1 MNQQARI
8 TFLFVTVCLIW
19 GTTWLA
25 MELAV
30 ATIPPITAT
39 GLRFAVAA
47 PLIMLLA
54 RYQKVP
60 ILFPRGKALE
70 CGLITLFYFAIPFT
84 LMIFGEQY
92 ISSGLAAIIFANMP
106 VAVLIISVI
115 FKKQRISLRQL
126 SGLVLALAS
135 LVTIICNEMAVTAA
149 DGLTGVTALVLAVLI
164 HAVIYTNVQTRC
176 EGIHVLTYNAL
187 PCLLASLFLLVTG
200 IFLEIDTSMQFSSI
214 SLAAVFY
221 LGSVAGIGGIMAY
234 FQLNK
239 LASPFQA
246 SICFLI
252 FPVVALFLDCQVN
265 GRGLRQESLFL
276 TLVLM
281 TGVLLTKLPDGFFR
295 RYLPG
300 KSTLPTKTKA

>member
-1 MNQQARI
+1 MNQQTKI
-8 TFLFVTVCLIW
+8 IFLFMTVCLIW

-39 GLRFAVAA
+39 GLRFAIAA

-60 ILFPRGKALE
+60 LLFPKGKGLE
-70 CGLITLFYFAIPFT
+70 CGLISLFYFAVPFT

-92 ISSGLAAIIFANMP
+92 ISSGLAAIIFATMP
-106 VAVLIISVI
+106 VVVLMISLI
-115 FKKQRISLRQL
+115 FKKQRISIRQL
-126 SGLVLALAS
+126 SGLVLALIS
-135 LVTIICNEMAVTAA
+135 LVTIISNEMAVSAV
-149 DGLTGVTALVLAVLI
+149 DSVTGVVALVLAVLM
-164 HAVIYTNVQTRC
+164 HAVIYTNVQARC

-200 IFLEIDTSMQFSSI
+200 LFLEGDAALSFSGL

-221 LGSVAGIGGIMAY
+221 LGAIAGIGGIMAY

-252 FPVVALFLDCQVN
+252 FPVVALLLDCLIN
-265 GRGLRQESLFL
+265 GRTLSQESLFL

-281 TGVLLTKLPDGFFR
+281 LGVLMTKIPEGTFR
-295 RYLPG
+295 RIAHRKHSLQS
-300 KSTLPTKTKA
+300 KKA

>member
-1 MNQQARI
+1 MSQQAKV

-39 GLRFAVAA
+39 GLRFAIAA

-54 RYQKVP
+54 KHQKAP
-60 ILFPRGKALE
+60 IFFPKGKGME
-70 CGLITLFYFAIPFT
+70 CGLISLFYFAIPFT

-106 VAVLIISVI
+106 VAVLVISLI
-115 FKKQRISLRQL
+115 FKKQRVSIRQL
-126 SGLVLALAS
+126 SGLVLALIS
-135 LVTIICNEMAVTAA
+135 LVTIICNEMAVSAA
-149 DGLTGVTALVLAVLI
+149 DGFSGIVALVVAVLM
-164 HAVIYTNVQTRC
+164 HAVIYTNVQARC

-187 PCLLASLFLLVTG
+187 PCLLASLFLLVAG
-200 IFLEIDTSMQFSSI
+200 IFLESDTTLHFSGL

-265 GRGLRQESLFL
+265 GRSLSQESLFL

-281 TGVLLTKLPDGFFR
+281 VGVLMTKLPKGFIR
-295 RYLPG
+295 HYWPKRGSIPI
-300 KSTLPTKTKA
+300 KRKA